1 MKFCLSH
8 KKYLLAGIYII
19 CIIFTCFNARFY
31 HTPLA
36 KICSVSEKET
46 MSREATRGAEEHY
59 YTQEI
64 TARILNGAYKGKE
77 ITLSNEYTSSQV
89 QTQKYHKGD
98 TVLLN
103 GSKDR
108 PGRTIRSVKRDIYLV
123 ILGGALAFFLIFI
136 TGKQGFYSIVSVV
149 LNTVI
154 FMYGFQFLENGK
166 NILKICNVIVL
177 LFSLTTL
184 ICLNGIHRKTW
195 ASVLSTLCVLFLIMT
210 LFDFSI
216 HRYGDLDYSNL
227 EYLGSMSNSADIFWM
242 DIMLTGLGAIMD
254 VTVTISAATGEIVR
268 KNPSVSIRKLIH
280 SGREI
285 GYDIM
290 GTMINVLLFVLAS
303 GMIPMFIL
311 KMNNEIR
318 FITLV
323 RYHISYDI
331 CRFLIESIG
340 IVLAIPVSV
349 LIASII
355 MKIPSP
361 KRGGK
366 K

>member
-19 CIIFTCFNARFY
+19 CVIFTCFNARFY

-36 KICSVSEKET
+36 KICSVSEMET
-46 MSREATRGAEEHY
+46 MSREGTRGAEEHY
-59 YTQEI
+59 YTQKI

-108 PGRTIRSVKRDIYLV
+108 PGKTIRSVKRDIYLV
-123 ILGGALAFFLIFI
+123 VLVGGLIILLIYI
-136 TGKQGFYSIVSVV
+136 TRKQGGYTIVSVI
-149 LNTVI
+149 LNKLI
-154 FMYGFQFLENGK
+154 FAYGFQLLGDGK
-166 NILKICNVIVL
+166 NILRICNVIAL

-195 ASVLSTLCVLFLIMT
+195 AAVLSTLCVLFLIMM

-227 EYLGSMSNSADIFWM
+227 EYVHIINGY
-242 DIMLTGLGAIMD
+242 
-254 VTVTISAATGEIVR
+254 VISRLSLPGIIVWFVGTQPFLKHIAR
-268 KNPSVSIRKLIH
+268 HQLRGTFNLI
-280 SGREI
+280 I
-285 GYDIM
+285 WA
-290 GTMINVLLFVLAS
+290 TMIGIRCRS
-303 GMIPMFIL
+303 P
-311 KMNNEIR
+311 NECFEI
-318 FITLV
+318 
-323 RYHISYDI
+323 HCYD
-331 CRFLIESIG
+331 LT
-340 IVLAIPVSV
+340 A
-349 LIASII
+349 
-355 MKIPSP
+355 
-361 KRGGK
+361 
-366 K
+366 

>member
-19 CIIFTCFNARFY
+19 CVIFTCFNARFY

-36 KICSVSEKET
+36 KICSVSEMET
-46 MSREATRGAEEHY
+46 MSREGTRGAEEHY
-59 YTQEI
+59 YTQKI

-77 ITLSNEYTSSQV
+77 ITLS
-89 QTQKYHKGD
+89 
-98 TVLLN
+98 
-103 GSKDR
+103 
-108 PGRTIRSVKRDIYLV
+108 KRDIYLV
-123 ILGGALAFFLIFI
+123 VLVGGLIILLIYI
-136 TGKQGFYSIVSVV
+136 TRKQGGYTIVSVI
-149 LNTVI
+149 LNTLI
-154 FMYGFQFLENGK
+154 FAYGFQLLGDGK
-166 NILKICNVIVL
+166 NILRICNVIAL

-195 ASVLSTLCVLFLIMT
+195 AAVLSTLCVLFLIMM

-227 EYLGSMSNSADIFWM
+227 EYLGSMSNSADIFWT

-290 GTMINVLLFVLAS
+290 GTMINVLLFVLVS

-323 RYHISYDI
+323 RYHIPYDI

-355 MKIPSP
+355 MKIPSL
-361 KRGGK
+361 KRSGK
-366 K
+366 

>member
-19 CIIFTCFNARFY
+19 CVIFTCFNARFY

-36 KICSVSEKET
+36 KICSVSEMET
-46 MSREATRGAEEHY
+46 MSREGTRGAEEHY
-59 YTQEI
+59 YTQKI

-108 PGRTIRSVKRDIYLV
+108 PGKTIRSVKRDIYLV
-123 ILGGALAFFLIFI
+123 VLVGGLIILLIYI
-136 TGKQGFYSIVSVV
+136 TRKQGGYTIVSVI
-149 LNTVI
+149 LNTLI
-154 FMYGFQFLENGK
+154 FAYGFQLLGDGK
-166 NILKICNVIVL
+166 NNLRICNVIAL

-195 ASVLSTLCVLFLIMT
+195 AAVLSTLCVLFLIMM

-227 EYLGSMSNSADIFWM
+227 EYLGSMSNSADIF
-242 DIMLTGLGAIMD
+242 L
-254 VTVTISAATGEIVR
+254 S
-268 KNPSVSIRKLIH
+268 LIH
-280 SGREI
+280 
-285 GYDIM
+285 
-290 GTMINVLLFVLAS
+290 
-303 GMIPMFIL
+303 
-311 KMNNEIR
+311 
-318 FITLV
+318 
-323 RYHISYDI
+323 ISEPT
-331 CRFLIESIG
+331 R
-340 IVLAIPVSV
+340 P
-349 LIASII
+349 
-355 MKIPSP
+355 
-361 KRGGK
+361 
-366 K
+366 